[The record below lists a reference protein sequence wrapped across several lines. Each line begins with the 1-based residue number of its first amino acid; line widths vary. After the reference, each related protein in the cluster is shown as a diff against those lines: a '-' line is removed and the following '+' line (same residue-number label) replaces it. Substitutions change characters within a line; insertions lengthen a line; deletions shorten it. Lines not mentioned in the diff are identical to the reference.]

1 MEVQKRIK
9 LSAQVCIGEINVSL
23 FKRQML
29 IGQKAKVTRGEKDI
43 YIYIWHLFVKLN
55 ILKHIETYAVY
66 RTVERKKKRYFRK
79 RWSVLKIQGEKQGF
93 ALK

>member
-43 YIYIWHLFVKLN
+43 YIYTASVCETKY
-55 ILKHIETYAVY
+55 IETY
-66 RTVERKKKRYFRK
+66 
-79 RWSVLKIQGEKQGF
+79 
-93 ALK
+93 

>member
-43 YIYIWHLFVKLN
+43 YIYIYGICL
-55 ILKHIETYAVY
+55 
-66 RTVERKKKRYFRK
+66 
-79 RWSVLKIQGEKQGF
+79 
-93 ALK
+93 